1 MATSKE
7 KWREA
12 FQLLSQFERQVID
25 ASNFNWN
32 FLVESLG
39 ISKPTLWRN
48 KEFRSE
54 HERVGKLVE
63 KYKQGKA
70 KYDLENS
77 ILSKKDQEIIDL
89 KRKIEELELQL
100 DHERERLAY
109 AALVARQHNIDPA
122 KFEQDSP
129 LIAVKAHA
137 KKEAKPQP
145 V

>member
-1 MATSKE
+1 MHPILTGTS
-7 KWREA
+7 WLNRLA
-12 FQLLSQFERQVID
+12 FQSPLYGEIKSSD
-25 ASNFNWN
+25 
-32 FLVESLG
+32 
-39 ISKPTLWRN
+39 P
-48 KEFRSE
+48 E